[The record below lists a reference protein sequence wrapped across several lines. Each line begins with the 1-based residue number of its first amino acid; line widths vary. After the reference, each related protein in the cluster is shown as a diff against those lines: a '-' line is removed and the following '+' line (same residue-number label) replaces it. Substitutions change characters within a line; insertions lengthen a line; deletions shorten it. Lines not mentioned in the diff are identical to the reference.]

1 MSSFQWKRTPRLEI
15 LDRRSPSTTL
25 LVSPCR
31 ERMSARRG
39 RRMNARAPVDYVSEG
54 NFYHDGMYLTATAA
68 YKKKKRSEN
77 DSPMRRCLER

>member
-1 MSSFQWKRTPRLEI
+1 MSSFQRNRTPRLEI

-39 RRMNARAPVDYVSEG
+39 RRMNARARVQYVFEG
-54 NFYHDGMYLTATAA
+54 NFYHGMYLTATAV

-77 DSPMRRCLER
+77 DSPIRRCLER